1 MKQIVYQG
9 EPGCNSDVASN
20 KFFPK
25 NVKRK
30 GVRSFKDIFE
40 MVKKGKETYGVVP
53 VENSL
58 TGSIH
63 QNYDL
68 LLEYNLW
75 VIGAVKLR
83 IEHNLMAPVGT
94 DKQSIKEVWSH
105 PEALAQCRDFLS
117 SHPEYKV
124 VSVYD
129 TAGAAKIVKEEKIK
143 NVGIIAGPQVA
154 KLYNFKK
161 IEENIESHPDN
172 FTRFLIISKDR
183 KIYTGEN
190 ARTMFVFG
198 VKNEPG
204 ILFRCL
210 SIFALRNI
218 DLTKLESRA
227 VIGRPYD
234 YLFYID
240 FKGSMEDE
248 NCNHAV
254 ETLKDVVGY
263 FKLLGSYIIKDKK

>member
-1 MKQIVYQG
+1 MKRIIYQG

-25 NVKRK
+25 NIKRI
-30 GVRSFKDIFE
+30 GVRTFKDIFE
-40 MVKKGKETYGVVP
+40 MVKSKAETYGVVP

-68 LLEYNLW
+68 LLEYDVW
-75 VIGAVKLR
+75 VTGAVNLR
-83 IEHNLMAPVGT
+83 IEHNLLAPDGT
-94 DKQSIKEVWSH
+94 DIKSIKEVWSH

-129 TAGAAKIVKEEKIK
+129 TAGAAKIVKEQKIK
-143 NVGIIAGPQVA
+143 DVAIIAGPQVA
-154 KLYNFKK
+154 KLYKFKK
-161 IEENIESHPDN
+161 LKENIESHPDN
-172 FTRFLIISKDR
+172 FTRFLIISKER

-204 ILFRCL
+204 VLFRCL

-227 VIGRPYD
+227 VMGRPYE

-248 NCNHAV
+248 NCKHAV
-254 ETLKDVVGY
+254 ETLKEVVKY
-263 FKLLGSYIIKDKK
+263 FKLLGSYMIKDKK

>member
-1 MKQIVYQG
+1 MKKVIYQG
-9 EPGCNSDVASN
+9 EPGCNSEVASY

-25 NVKRK
+25 EVKRI
-30 GVRSFKDIFE
+30 GVKTFREIFE
-40 MVKKGKETYGVVP
+40 RVQKEKDTYGIVP

-58 TGSIH
+58 TGSLH

-68 LLEYNLW
+68 LLEFDVW
-75 VIGAVKLR
+75 VIGEVKQK
-83 IEHNLMAPVGT
+83 IVHNLLAPKGI
-94 DKQSIKEVWSH
+94 KLENIKEVWSH
-105 PEALAQCRDFLS
+105 PEALAQCREFLS

-129 TAGAAKIVKEEKIK
+129 TAGAAKIVKEEKRK
-143 NVGIIAGPQVA
+143 DVAIIAGPQVA
-154 KLYNFKK
+154 KLYGFKK
-161 IEENIESHPDN
+161 LKSGIENHPHN
-172 FTRFLIISKDR
+172 FTRFLIISK
-183 KIYTGEN
+183 KKEVYSGEN
-190 ARTMFVFG
+190 ARTMLVFG

-227 VIGRPYD
+227 TFGKPYD

-240 FKGSMEDE
+240 FRGSLENE
-248 NCNHAV
+248 NCSHAV
-254 ETLKDVVGY
+254 ETLKEVVTY
-263 FKLLGSYIIKDKK
+263 MKILGSYLVKD

>member
-9 EPGCNSDVASN
+9 EPGCNSHVASN

-25 NVKRK
+25 DIKRLGVKT
-30 GVRSFKDIFE
+30 FKDIFE
-40 MVKKGKETYGVVP
+40 MVKNNKETYGVVP

-68 LLEYNLW
+68 LLEYDTW
-75 VIGAVKLR
+75 VIGAVSLR
-83 IEHNLMAPVGT
+83 IEHNLMAPTGT
-94 DKQSIKEVWSH
+94 DIKSIKEVWSH
-105 PEALAQCRDFLS
+105 PEALAQCRDFLA

-129 TAGAAKIVKEEKIK
+129 TAGAAKLVKEQQIK
-143 NVGIIAGPQVA
+143 NVAIIAGPQVA
-154 KLYNFKK
+154 KLYGFKK
-161 IEENIESHPDN
+161 LKENIESHPDN
-172 FTRFLIISKDR
+172 FTRFLIISKDK

-227 VIGRPYD
+227 VIGRPYE

-240 FKGSMEDE
+240 FKGSIEDE
-248 NCNHAV
+248 NCRHAV
-254 ETLKDVVGY
+254 DTLKEVVTY
-263 FKLLGSYIIKDKK
+263 FKLLGSYMIKDKK